1 MNKNRQVFRII
12 VAMAILLAVSMI
24 AFLIKFIW
32 KVWDNNAFEIITEL
46 IFPAG
51 RLYFSDK

>member
-24 AFLIKFIW
+24 VFLIKFIW